1 MFEMIKVELTKLR
14 KRRMTWILLGI
25 MVALYIFMF
34 LITYAIANNPPQHM
48 DAETVEGLRDGVILP
63 YSLNTVYS
71 MALGV
76 GSLLLIILV
85 GAAVGN
91 EFGWGTIRQVL
102 TRKGV
107 RYQYI
112 SAKLIAFI
120 ICAIIGTMIA
130 FAFGFVMAMITT
142 AALEGGIDWGFMSTE
157 LVGEIFRNYGWTL
170 YALIPYIILTMTF
183 ALLGRSA
190 LVGIGATLGYTMI
203 EGIFTGVFG
212 LGNETIAKIG
222 HYLIGPNTEALLP
235 PTQMGG
241 GPMMGGG
248 GGTIAPPTTAWAVVT
263 LIIYCVALLGIS
275 LWLFKKRDITA

>member
-34 LITYAIANNPPQHM
+34 LITYAIANNPPEHM
-48 DAETVEGLRDGVILP
+48 PPDTAEGLRDGVILP
-63 YSLNTVYS
+63 YSLNIVYS

-91 EFGWGTIRQVL
+91 EFGWGTIRQML

-107 RYQYI
+107 RYQYV

-130 FAFGFVMAMITT
+130 YAVGFVMAMITT
-142 AALEGGIDWGFMSTE
+142 TMLEGGIDWGFMSTE

-170 YALIPYIILTMTF
+170 YALVPYILLTMTF

-190 LVGIGATLGYTMI
+190 LVGIGAMLGYTMI
-203 EGIFTGVFG
+203 EGIFIGIFG

-235 PTQMGG
+235 QIQMG

-248 GGTIAPPTTAWAVVT
+248 GGTIDPPTTAWAVITV
-263 LIIYCVALLGIS
+263 LIYSVALLGIS

>member
-1 MFEMIKVELTKLR
+1 MFEMIKVELMKLR

-25 MVALYIFMF
+25 LVGLYIFMF

-48 DAETVEGLRDGVILP
+48 DAETIEGLRDGVILP
-63 YSLNTVYS
+63 YSLTIVYS

-107 RYQYI
+107 RYQYV

-120 ICAIIGTMIA
+120 ICAIIGTIIA

-142 AALEGGIDWGFMSTE
+142 TAAEGGIDWSFMSASF
-157 LVGEIFRNYGWTL
+157 VGDIFRNYGWTL
-170 YALIPYIILTMTF
+170 YSLIPYILLTMTF

-235 PTQMGG
+235 QTQMGG
-241 GPMMGGG
+241 GPMMGG

-263 LIIYCVALLGIS
+263 LIIYSVALLGIS

>member
-1 MFEMIKVELTKLR
+1 MFDLVKVELTKLR
-14 KRRMTWILLGI
+14 KRRMTWILLGV

-34 LITYAIANNPPQHM
+34 LITYAIANNPPEHM

-63 YSLNTVYS
+63 YSLTTVYS

-107 RYQYI
+107 RYQYV

-142 AALEGGIDWGFMSTE
+142 AALEGGIDWGFMTTE
-157 LVGEIFRNYGWTL
+157 FVGEIFRNFGWTL
-170 YALIPYIILTMTF
+170 YTLVPYILMTMTF

-190 LVGIGATLGYTMI
+190 LVGIGAMLGYTMI
-203 EGIFTGVFG
+203 EGIFIGVFG

-235 PTQMGG
+235 QIQMG

-248 GGTIAPPTTAWAVVT
+248 GGIIAPPTTTWAVIT
-263 LIIYCVALLGIS
+263 LIIYGVAFLGIS

>member
-25 MVALYIFMF
+25 MVGLYIFMF

-48 DAETVEGLRDGVILP
+48 DAETIEGLRDGVILP
-63 YSLNTVYS
+63 YSLTTVYS

-102 TRKGV
+102 TRKGI
-107 RYQYI
+107 RYQYV

-170 YALIPYIILTMTF
+170 YALVPYILLTMTF

-190 LVGIGATLGYTMI
+190 LAGIGAALGYFMI

-235 PTQMGG
+235 QTQMGG

-248 GGTIAPPTTAWAVVT
+248 GAIDPPTTAWAVVT
-263 LIIYCVALLGIS
+263 LIIYSVALLGIS
-275 LWLFKKRDITA
+275 LWLFKRRDITA